1 VRIVLKD
8 GRELTKRERFNRGG
22 PRNPLSKAEVVD
34 KFMDNA
40 TRIISSGK
48 AKKIASL
55 IDTLEKVADVSELA
69 KLFK

>member
-1 VRIVLKD
+1 
-8 GRELTKRERFNRGG
+8 
-22 PRNPLSKAEVVD
+22 VVD

-40 TRIISSGK
+40 TRIISSVK